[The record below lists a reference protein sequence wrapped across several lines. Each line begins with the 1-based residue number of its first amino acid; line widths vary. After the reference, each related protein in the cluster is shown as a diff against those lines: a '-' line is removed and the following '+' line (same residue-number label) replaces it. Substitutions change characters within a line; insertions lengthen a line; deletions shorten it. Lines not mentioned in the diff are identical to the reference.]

1 MRFALALAF
10 LLFPV
15 VVSAAPQK
23 SARPAAPAAK
33 DTRPVIEKLFSQL
46 AKAETPDEAKP
57 IEQKIAGHFRASGSA
72 AVDLLM
78 ARAHAVVASDKKVA
92 RKLIESVTRIAP
104 DFAEGWRARAAIE
117 NEAGDDGAAMV
128 SLQKAVA
135 LNPRHFFALTELGV
149 MLEEYGDNP
158 GALKLYRQALAL
170 DPQLELATR
179 KVRELTQSVE
189 GRDI

>member
-1 MRFALALAF
+1 MRIALALS
-10 LLFPV
+10 LLLLPV
-15 VVSAAPQK
+15 VAFAAPK
-23 SARPAAPAAK
+23 AVAPAAK
-33 DTRPVIEKLFSQL
+33 DTRPAIEKLFSQL
-46 AKAETPDEAKP
+46 TKAQTPEEAKP

-72 AVDLLM
+72 SVDLLM

-92 RKLIESVTRIAP
+92 RKLIESVTKIAP

-135 LNPRHFFALTELGV
+135 LNPRHFFALTELGG

-158 GALKLYRQALAL
+158 GALKLYRRALAL

-179 KVRELTQSVE
+179 KVRDLTQSVE